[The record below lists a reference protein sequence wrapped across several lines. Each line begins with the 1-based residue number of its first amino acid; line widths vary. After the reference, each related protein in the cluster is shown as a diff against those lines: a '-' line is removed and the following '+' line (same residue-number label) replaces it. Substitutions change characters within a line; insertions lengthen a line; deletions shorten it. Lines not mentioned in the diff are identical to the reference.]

1 MYSVS
6 VFTNGPISNLIKDR
20 ISSIRL
26 WKMRN
31 LMQPLV
37 KKRIPIKISN
47 MIDIDYIILFLLFR

>member
-1 MYSVS
+1 MYLVS
-6 VFTNGPISNLIKDR
+6 AFTNGPISNLIKDR

>member
-26 WKMRN
+26 WKIRN

-37 KKRIPIKISN
+37 KKHIPIKISN